1 MEEFIDQNKLT
12 KFEVI
17 CLFLMATYKEKDLCE
32 LQKKDGFIGWG
43 EIERY
48 NRFGIDFTKLG
59 WLQDVATNWCPERLS
74 ELMDKFAN
82 AGFELH
88 QYLEIKPHIRYKN
101 QSIIVL
107 FILGIICS

>member
-48 NRFGIDFTKLG
+48 NRFGIDFTKLN

-88 QYLEIKPHIRYKN
+88 QYLEAKDINKPPYK
-101 QSIIVL
+101 I
-107 FILGIICS
+107 